1 MPLERDLHDLLYTH
15 DCVIV
20 PRFGGFLT
28 HYRSAR
34 LDEQRQNIQPPAKDL
49 SFNRHLVR
57 TDGLLA
63 DQVARRETLNHTQA
77 NAMIDGEVDAW
88 HSKLA
93 RDGRLELPRIGTFYR
108 DAESNLQF
116 DPDRR
121 VNFLK
126 DSFGL
131 RPLPAVALAPA
142 TPVRT
147 TRVIPLPTAE
157 PHGPAPK
164 VERGMPFAWAAAM
177 GALLLTAGTWYVVA
191 TSDPKDVNW
200 GGFDPF
206 KPAHTAVYAPHPASH
221 VSVPLVVDTVAVVLD
236 ADLHGLQPVQI
247 LEVDLPTTLVDMGPE
262 PTPAA
267 PEPSVERTIP
277 TIAAPAVTT
286 AVSTQAVRKRYH
298 VIGGCFL
305 LKENAET
312 FVADLQARGF
322 AATIVDQ
329 KGGLYRV
336 AYGSYPDRSLALEAL
351 AAVRKEEAPNAWL
364 LSR

>member
-34 LDEQRQNIQPPAKDL
+34 LDEQRQSIQPPAKDL

-77 NAMIDGEVDAW
+77 NALIDGEVDAW

-116 DPDRR
+116 DSDRR

-131 RPLPAVALAPA
+131 RPLPAIALAPA
-142 TPVRT
+142 APVRI
-147 TRVIPLPTAE
+147 TRVVPLPVAE
-157 PHGPAPK
+157 PHGPSPK
-164 VERGMPFAWAAAM
+164 VERGLPFAWAAAV

-191 TSDPKDVNW
+191 TSDPKEVNW

-206 KPAHTAVYAPHPASH
+206 KPARSTVYAPHPAASAR
-221 VSVPLVVDTVAVVLD
+221 VPLEVDTAGVVLD
-236 ADLHGLQPVQI
+236 GTLHGLHPVQI
-247 LEVDLPTTLVDMGPE
+247 LDAGLPPTLVDMGPA
-262 PTPAA
+262 PA
-267 PEPSVERTIP
+267 PEPSIEGTIS
-277 TIAAPAVTT
+277 TITAPAVTT
-286 AVSTQAVRKRYH
+286 AVATQAVRKRYH

-312 FVADLQARGF
+312 FIANLQARGF
-322 AATIVDQ
+322 AATIVDR

-336 AYGSYPDRSLALEAL
+336 AYGSYPERSMALEAL
-351 AAVRKEEAPNAWL
+351 SAVRKEEAPNAWL

>member
-1 MPLERDLHDLLYTH
+1 MPLERDLHDLMYTH

-34 LDEQRQNIQPPAKDL
+34 LDEQRQNIQPPSKDL

-63 DQVARRETLNHTQA
+63 DQVARREALNHTQA
-77 NAMIDGEVDAW
+77 NALIDGEVDAW

-131 RPLPAVALAPA
+131 RPMPAVALETAA
-142 TPVRT
+142 PVRIPQ
-147 TRVIPLPTAE
+147 VIPLPVAE
-157 PHGPAPK
+157 TPGPTPK
-164 VERGMPFAWAAAM
+164 VERGMPLAWAAAM

-206 KPAHTAVYAPHPASH
+206 KPSHIAMYAPHPAS
-221 VSVPLVVDTVAVVLD
+221 SVVVPMEVDTAAILLD
-236 ADLHGLQPVQI
+236 RTSHGLQPVQI
-247 LEVDLPTTLVDMGPE
+247 LEATLPPTVVDMGPE
-262 PTPAA
+262 AA
-267 PEPSVERTIP
+267 PEPSIERTTP
-277 TIAAPAVTT
+277 TIAAPPVTT
-286 AVSTQAVRKRYH
+286 SVATQAVRKRYH

-351 AAVRKEEAPNAWL
+351 SAVRKEEAPNAWL